1 MTDVEVLKSYRYA
14 VLEITAIDEQME
26 ALMTQ
31 SAPAGLTSPRLGGVR
46 GTNVREARIS
56 QNMELCEEQLEACRK
71 RLHRMMKQFERV
83 VSKAS
88 DERTRAVLRLYY
100 ASGMTD
106 ERIGMSMGLST
117 RTISN
122 VRRRFLKDCEQRVP
136 A

>member
-1 MTDVEVLKSYRYA
+1 MTDVEVLKGYRYA
-14 VLEITAIDEQME
+14 VMEMSAIDQQME
-26 ALMTQ
+26 ALMEQ
-31 SAPAGLTSPRLGGVR
+31 CAPAGLTSARLGGVR

-56 QNMELCEEQLEACRK
+56 QNMELCEQRLGECRK
-71 RLHRMMKQFERV
+71 RLSRMMKQFEEV

-106 ERIGMSMGLST
+106 ERIALSMGLCT

-122 VRRRFLKDCEQRVP
+122 VRHRFLKRCEQQFP

>member
-14 VLEITAIDEQME
+14 VMEMSAIDQQMDALLEQ
-26 ALMTQ
+26 A
-31 SAPAGLTSPRLGGVR
+31 APAGMTSPRLGGVR

-56 QNMELCEEQLEACRK
+56 QNMELCEQRLDACRK
-71 RLHRMMKQFERV
+71 RLNRMMKQFEEV
-83 VSKAS
+83 VGKAS
-88 DERTRAVLRLYY
+88 DERTRVVLRLYY

-106 ERIGMSMGLST
+106 ERIGLSMGLCT

-122 VRRRFLKDCEQRVP
+122 VRHRFLKDCEQRIP

>member
-14 VLEITAIDEQME
+14 VMEMSAIDQQME
-26 ALMTQ
+26 ELMAQ
-31 SAPAGLTSPRLGGVR
+31 AAPAGLTSPRLDGMR

-56 QNMELCEEQLEACRK
+56 QNMELCEQRLEACRK
-71 RLHRMMKQFERV
+71 RLNRLMKRFEEV
-83 VSKAS
+83 ISKAP

-106 ERIGMSMGLST
+106 ERIGLSMGVCT
-117 RTISN
+117 RTVSN
-122 VRRRFLKDCEQRVP
+122 VRRRFLKQCEQRIS